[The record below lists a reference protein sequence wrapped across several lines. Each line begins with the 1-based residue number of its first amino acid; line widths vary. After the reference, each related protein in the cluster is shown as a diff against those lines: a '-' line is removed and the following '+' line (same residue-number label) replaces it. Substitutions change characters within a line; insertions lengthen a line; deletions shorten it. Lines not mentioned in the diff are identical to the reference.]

1 MAKQRLTSGVTVWI
15 NELADY
21 LDPRTSWRL
30 LPLLSGLLFA
40 MGRRT
45 VSSWLRAGGLSNDYQ
60 DYYYLLSAVG
70 RKVEGLAARLLCIAV
85 DVIVPAGRI
94 LLAIDDTPSKR
105 YGPKVEGAGVH
116 HNPTP
121 GPAGAKFVYGHNWVT
136 LAWIVRHPLWGAIG
150 LPLLARM
157 YVRQKDIVAQQLTLF
172 RSVPFRTK
180 LALAGELVTWVAKWL
195 HFVGRSLWVVADG
208 AYAKKVFLKAAADA
222 RVIVV
227 SRLRKD
233 AALFDVPVPL
243 AANQRRRGRPR
254 IYGKKA
260 ISLAKRAGQR
270 RGWQSGSFVLY
281 GVEVTKQYKSFLAT
295 YRPAGGL
302 IRVVLVKE
310 NNHAWRAY
318 LCTHA
323 EATVAEIL
331 EAVADRSALEQ
342 VFHDVKEV
350 HGVGQAQTRNYWSN
364 VGVYHMKIWWH
375 TLIELWAWHRPAKEI
390 VHRQL
395 SPWDDPE
402 RRPSHADKRNALRR
416 QCLEEEFQTVTAA
429 GPVTRKIQRLWR
441 GLVRLVA

>member
-1 MAKQRLTSGVTVWI
+1 MAKPNLTSGVTVWI
-15 NELADY
+15 DELADY
-21 LDPRTSWRL
+21 LDARASWRL
-30 LPLLSGLLFA
+30 LPLLTGLLFA
-40 MGRRT
+40 TGRRT

-60 DYYYLLSAVG
+60 DYYYFLTAVG

-157 YVRQKDIVAQQLTLF
+157 YVRQKNIVAQQLTFF
-172 RSVPFRTK
+172 RGVPFRTK
-180 LALAGELVTWVAKWL
+180 LALAGELVTWAAKWL

-208 AYAKKVFLKAAADA
+208 AYAKTAFLKAAADA
-222 RVIVV
+222 GVIVV

-233 AALFDVPVPL
+233 AALFDVPAPL
-243 AANQRRRGRPR
+243 APNQRRRGRPR

-270 RGWQSGSFVLY
+270 RGWQIGSFVLY

-310 NNHAWRAY
+310 DNGAWRAY

-375 TLIELWAWHRPAKEI
+375 TLIELWAWHRPAKAL

-416 QCLEEEFQTVTAA
+416 QCLEEEFQA
-429 GPVTRKIQRLWR
+429 GAVPGGTSRKIQNLWHR
-441 GLVRLVA
+441 LVRLVA